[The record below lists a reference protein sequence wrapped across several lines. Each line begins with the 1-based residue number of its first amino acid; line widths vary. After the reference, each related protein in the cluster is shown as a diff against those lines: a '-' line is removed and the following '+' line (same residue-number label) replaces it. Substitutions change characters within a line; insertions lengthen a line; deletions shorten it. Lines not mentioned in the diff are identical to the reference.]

1 MNRPCRFLA
10 ASVRALPLFANRPNN
25 NVQLRAG
32 HFYFPRSIMGGSN
45 TLAPHFNQFAK
56 NKHSFASMRAPR
68 PGGIR

>member
-1 MNRPCRFLA
+1 
-10 ASVRALPLFANRPNN
+10 
-25 NVQLRAG
+25 
-32 HFYFPRSIMGGSN
+32 MGGFN